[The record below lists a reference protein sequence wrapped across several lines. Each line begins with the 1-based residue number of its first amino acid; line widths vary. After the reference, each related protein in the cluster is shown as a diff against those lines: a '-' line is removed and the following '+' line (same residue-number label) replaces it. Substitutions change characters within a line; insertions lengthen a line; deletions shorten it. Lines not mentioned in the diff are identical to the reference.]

1 MTGIG
6 SDEAKAIEREIAKV
20 EAATGAQVVAAVV
33 PRADDYPEAPW
44 RAFALAAALAALA
57 AFVLDVLRPEWTTRG
72 ALLAQALVILA
83 CGALAAIAARALP
96 AFRRLFVSAPR
107 AQAEVRQC
115 AEVMFLTRELFATP
129 QRTAILI
136 LVAQM
141 ERRVVVVPDVAY
153 RGRIATDEWRAVVDA
168 MTPRLR
174 EDRVSEAFTVGL
186 GRLQSLL
193 LDKGFRAGDGA
204 NLLADALVREPA
216 P

>member
-44 RAFALAAALAALA
+44 RAFALAAALAALVVFA
-57 AFVLDVLRPEWTTRG
+57 LDVLRPEWVTRG
-72 ALLAQALVILA
+72 ALLAQGLAILG
-83 CGALAAIAARALP
+83 CGALAAIAARSMP
-96 AFRRLFVSAPR
+96 ACRRLFVGASR

-129 QRTAILI
+129 QRRAILI

-141 ERRVVVVPDVAY
+141 ERRVVVVPDAGY
-153 RGRIATDEWRAVVDA
+153 RGSIATDEWRAIVEA

-174 EDRVSEAFTVGL
+174 EDRLAEAFAAGL
-186 GRLQSLL
+186 GSLHALL

-204 NLLADALVREPA
+204 NPLADALVRAPA